1 MNSLTV
7 SVVGPYRSGKSTL
20 VNKLQQRKDAEEDV
34 SFFFF
39 KYGGKNVTLIDTP
52 GDMDNPTI
60 LASVLTIS
68 DAIIFC
74 VSTETGVNLQV
85 GEQMIMA
92 SSVGIKQGLICIT
105 KADIS
110 TNEEVEKLEKNLSNI
125 IKGTSLEGFQT
136 VIIDINNDQSMA
148 DIRAKVS
155 SFSYTEENVQ
165 KPFKILIDR
174 AFESKGMSIAVGTMP
189 TGKIEIHSEG
199 MIAPA
204 PFTKEISVNS
214 IQINQDEMPSAE
226 AGDRVGVAIKGVWP
240 WDLPRGVEIRK
251 KNSFKDIKE
260 GELTVEVSPLYKQE
274 IKDDVK
280 LNLICNWQNIVVSLK
295 NVKKEGNTVSA
306 HFDAEKNFCFD
317 ENDRILLINKDL
329 PIRFLRVVGRALVK

>member
-1 MNSLTV
+1 M
-7 SVVGPYRSGKSTL
+7 
-20 VNKLQQRKDAEEDV
+20 
-34 SFFFF
+34 
-39 KYGGKNVTLIDTP
+39 
-52 GDMDNPTI
+52 
-60 LASVLTIS
+60 
-68 DAIIFC
+68 
-74 VSTETGVNLQV
+74 
-85 GEQMIMA
+85 
-92 SSVGIKQGLICIT
+92 
-105 KADIS
+105 
-110 TNEEVEKLEKNLSNI
+110 
-125 IKGTSLEGFQT
+125 FQT

-306 HFDAEKNFCFD
+306 HFDAEKNFCF
-317 ENDRILLINKDL
+317 
-329 PIRFLRVVGRALVK
+329 

>member
-7 SVVGPYRSGKSTL
+7 SVIGPYRSGKSTL
-20 VNKLQQRKDAEEDV
+20 VNKLQQKKGAEEDV

-52 GDMDNPTI
+52 GDMDNPAV

-74 VSTETGVNLQV
+74 VSPENGVNLQV
-85 GEQMIMA
+85 GEQIIMA
-92 SSVGIKQGLICIT
+92 NAAGIKQGMICIT

-110 TNEEVEKLEKNLSNI
+110 TADELAKLKNNLSAI
-125 IKGTSLEGFQT
+125 IKNTNLENFDIM
-136 VIIDINNDQSMA
+136 VVDINNDQSMA

-155 SFSYTEENVQ
+155 GFSYDPDNIQ
-165 KPFKILIDR
+165 KPFKILIDH
-174 AFESKGMSIAVGTMP
+174 AFESKGMSVAVGTMP
-189 TGKIEIHSEG
+189 TGKIGIHSEG
-199 MIAPA
+199 VIAPT
-204 PFTKEISVNS
+204 PFTKDISINS
-214 IQINQDEMPSAE
+214 IQINQEDVQSAE

-251 KNSFKDIKE
+251 KGSFKDIKE
-260 GELTVEVSPLYKQE
+260 GELTVNVSPLYKQE

-280 LNLICNWQNIVVSLK
+280 LNLILNWQNIVVTLSA
-295 NVKKEGNTVSA
+295 VKRENDKLTA
-306 HFDAEKNFCFD
+306 HFIADKNFCFD
-317 ENDRILLINKDL
+317 ENDKMILINKDL
-329 PIRFLRVVGRALVK
+329 PIRFLRVVGKTTVM

>member
-7 SVVGPYRSGKSTL
+7 SVIGPYRSGKSTL
-20 VNKLQQRKDAEEDV
+20 VNKLQQRKGAEEDV

-52 GDMDNPTI
+52 GDMDNPTT

-74 VSTETGVNLQV
+74 VSPENGVNLQV
-85 GEQMIMA
+85 GEQIIMA
-92 SSVGIKQGLICIT
+92 SSIGINLGLICIT

-110 TNEEVEKLEKNLSNI
+110 TTADIEKLEKQLSAI
-125 IKGTSLEGFQT
+125 IKGTSMENFEII
-136 VIIDINNDQSMA
+136 VIDINNDQSMA

-155 SFSYTEENVQ
+155 SFSYDSENIQ
-165 KPFKILIDR
+165 KPFKILIDH

-189 TGKIEIHSEG
+189 TGKIGIHSEG
-199 MIAPA
+199 TIAPA
-204 PFTKEISVNS
+204 PFTKEISINS
-214 IQINQDEMPSAE
+214 IQINQEDVQSAE

-251 KNSFKDIKE
+251 SGSFKDIKE
-260 GELTVEVSPLYKQE
+260 GELTVDVSPLYKQE
-274 IKDDVK
+274 IKDDVN
-280 LNLICNWQNIVVSLK
+280 LNLISNWQNLVVTLS
-295 NVKKEGNTVSA
+295 NVKRENNKVTA
-306 HFDAEKNFCFD
+306 HFVADKNFCFD
-317 ENDRILLINKDL
+317 ENDKMVLINKDL
-329 PIRFLRVVGRALVK
+329 PIRFLRVVGKTAVI

>member
-125 IKGTSLEGFQT
+125 IKGTSLEVFQT